1 MTTQETREGSVRA
14 WPAVWPADR
23 APVRHSRTLLEELPP
38 GRVTAAKRAFA
49 TRRVTLEDARTLVV
63 GAVRPRAGD
72 LVLARVDRLRQ
83 HARLEL
89 PSGRR
94 ALLHPGDE
102 IIVACGNRYAS
113 DQFEAYVPGAL
124 GEAHLVAA
132 GGLAAIVA
140 SRSQAIQAA
149 TEITLLG
156 LLGDAEGNPL
166 NLAAYALPE
175 PQVQGTRPPVIAVF
189 GTAMNSGKTTTARFL
204 LRGLREAGF
213 RAGYAKLTGTGAGGD
228 YWAMTDAGACAVFDF
243 TDAGLASTYVAPIPL
258 LERTSIDL
266 IGHLTAAGCDRIVV
280 EVADGLLQA
289 ETAGLMR
296 SEIFHALVDRVMFA
310 AGDAIAAS
318 SGVALLRAAGFE
330 VAGVSGMLTTSP
342 LAVRE
347 ARGLLDVP
355 VLSKED
361 LSDPVQARACSMPAE
376 RPTISEPAQ

>member
-1 MTTQETREGSVRA
+1 MTTHETREGSART
-14 WPAVWPADR
+14 WPALWPGDR
-23 APVRHSRTLLEELPP
+23 EASSGRHSRTIVQDLAPA
-38 GRVTAAKRAFA
+38 RVTAAKRAFS
-49 TRRVTLEDARTLVV
+49 TRRVALEDAATLII

-72 LVLARVDRLRQ
+72 LVLARVERLRQ

-89 PSGRR
+89 PTGRR

-132 GGLAAIVA
+132 GGVAGVAA
-140 SRSQAIQAA
+140 SRSQSIQAA
-149 TEITLLG
+149 TDITLLG
-156 LLGDAEGNPL
+156 LLGDADGHPL
-166 NLAAYALPE
+166 NLMAYALPE
-175 PQVQGTRPPVIAVF
+175 PEVHGSRPPVVAVF

-204 LRGLREAGF
+204 LRGLREAGY

-228 YWAMTDAGACAVFDF
+228 YWAMTDAGASAVFDF
-243 TDAGLASTYVAPIPL
+243 TDAGLVSTYVAPIAL

-280 EVADGLLQA
+280 EIADGLLQA

-296 SEIFHALVDRVMFA
+296 SEIFHALVDRVVFA
-310 AGDAIAAS
+310 AGDAIAAT
-318 SGVALLRAAGFE
+318 SGVSLLRAAGFD
-330 VAGVSGMLTTSP
+330 VAGVSGMLTISP
-342 LAVRE
+342 LAMRE

-355 VLSKED
+355 VLSKDD
-361 LSDPVQARACSMPAE
+361 LADPAQARTIATLAE
-376 RPTISEPAQ
+376 SAA

>member
-1 MTTQETREGSVRA
+1 MTAQDTRETSARS
-14 WPAVWPADR
+14 WPAVWPGDR
-23 APVRHSRTLLEELPP
+23 AVARHSRTLVEDIAPV
-38 GRVTAAKRAFA
+38 RVASAKRAFS
-49 TRRVTLEDARTLVV
+49 TRRVTLEDARSLVV

-72 LVLARVDRLRQ
+72 LVLARVERLRQ
-83 HARLEL
+83 HGRLEL

-132 GGLAAIVA
+132 GGIAGVAA
-140 SRSQAIQAA
+140 SKSQAVQAA

-156 LLGDAEGNPL
+156 LLGDAEGEPL
-166 NLAAYALPE
+166 NLARYALPE
-175 PQVQGTRPPVIAVF
+175 PEVHGSRPPVIAVF

-204 LRGLREAGF
+204 LRGLREAGY

-228 YWAMTDAGACAVFDF
+228 YWAMMDAGAEAVFDF
-243 TDAGLASTYVAPIPL
+243 TDAGLASTYVAPIPV

-280 EVADGLLQA
+280 EIADGLLQA

-296 SEIFHALVDRVMFA
+296 SDIFRALVDRVVFA
-310 AGDAIAAS
+310 AGDAIAAN

-355 VLSKED
+355 VLSKDD
-361 LSDPVQARACSMPAE
+361 LNDAAQARVIATLQESVA
-376 RPTISEPAQ
+376 

>member
-1 MTTQETREGSVRA
+1 MTAQDTREGAART
-14 WPAVWPADR
+14 WPALWPGDR
-23 APVRHSRTLLEELPP
+23 DGVRDPGRHSRTLVEELAPL
-38 GRVTAAKRAFA
+38 RVARAKRAFS
-49 TRRVTLEDARTLVV
+49 TRRVQLEDARSMIV

-72 LVLARVDRLRQ
+72 LVLARIERLRQ

-132 GGLAAIVA
+132 GGIAGVAA
-140 SRSQAIQAA
+140 SRSQAVQAA

-156 LLGDAEGNPL
+156 LLGDGEGDPL
-166 NLAAYALPE
+166 NLMRYALPE
-175 PQVQGTRPPVIAVF
+175 PEVSGARPPVIAVF

-204 LRGLREAGF
+204 LRGLRDAGF

-228 YWAMTDAGACAVFDF
+228 YWAMLDAGAEAVYDF
-243 TDAGLASTYVAPIPL
+243 TDVGLASTYVAPIPL

-296 SEIFHALVDRVMFA
+296 SETFHALVDRVMFA

-318 SGVALLRAAGFE
+318 SGVSLLRAAGFE

-355 VLSKED
+355 ILSKDD
-361 LSDPVQARACSMPAE
+361 LND
-376 RPTISEPAQ
+376 PAQALQIATLEAAA